1 MKYRPFLTV
10 ISCCAVLLSACGQ
23 LAESSELYEDTDTI
37 ANELPA
43 DETDDSDKSGL
54 LEEINRHISMEE
66 YGKAV
71 ALAEENIDIIEADG
85 AYFSEALDKIQVHYT
100 EVAKLYYMN
109 SAAYITDQNIKG
121 YDFSTGFQGFDAEN
135 MTLDPKVLEELMTE
149 AEKVVVNR
157 AVIKCFADDS
167 GFADGFEVSFDVCG
181 IRITYPVSDTILDSS
196 AVTVTEEISEKE
208 LLEKLNR
215 HISLEEYG
223 KAVALAEEH
232 IDIIEADRAYFS
244 EALDKIQVH
253 FTEIA
258 KLYYMNSATYI
269 TNQNTKGYDYTT
281 GFEGFDAENMTL
293 DPKVLEELM
302 TQAEKVVVNRAV
314 IKCFADESG
323 FADGFEVSF
332 DVCGIR
338 ITYPVSDTV
347 LDASAVTE
355 TEEISEKELLKRINH
370 HIDMGEYGKA
380 VSLAEGHMDMIEAD
394 RKYYSEPLEKMQE
407 HFAQIAKLYYTNA
420 STYVILKNVEG
431 YDYSTGFEGYDAEN
445 MTLDPKVLDEFL
457 TEEARAAVN
466 RTTIK
471 CILGTDNYAN
481 TFDVSIEFCGMTAVY
496 PSDDIAL

>member
-1 MKYRPFLTV
+1 MKRKTLLTV

-23 LAESSELYEDTDTI
+23 LSESSELYEDPDTI
-37 ANELPA
+37 MNELPA

-54 LEEINRHISMEE
+54 LKEI
-66 YGKAV
+66 
-71 ALAEENIDIIEADG
+71 
-85 AYFSEALDKIQVHYT
+85 
-100 EVAKLYYMN
+100 
-109 SAAYITDQNIKG
+109 
-121 YDFSTGFQGFDAEN
+121 
-135 MTLDPKVLEELMTE
+135 
-149 AEKVVVNR
+149 
-157 AVIKCFADDS
+157 
-167 GFADGFEVSFDVCG
+167 
-181 IRITYPVSDTILDSS
+181 
-196 AVTVTEEISEKE
+196 
-208 LLEKLNR
+208 NR

-223 KAVALAEEH
+223 KAVSAAEEH
-232 IDIIEADRAYFS
+232 IDIIKADRAYFS

-258 KLYYMNSATYI
+258 KLYYMNAATYI
-269 TNQNTKGYDYTT
+269 TRQNTKGYDYST
-281 GFEGFDAENMTL
+281 GFEGYDADNMTL
-293 DPKVLEELM
+293 DPKVLEELL

-314 IKCFADESG
+314 IKCFADDSG

-457 TEEARAAVN
+457 TEEARAVVN
-466 RTTIK
+466 RTVIK